1 MPPTSVVST
10 CTKKKLDARLTL
22 SFLRSFRA
30 RNFIRSSQTACPTSR
45 LVLCGECDEHTR
57 ASANG
62 APRASLR
69 AFALADDPDAT
80 APDAFG
86 ARYPADV
93 RSASRHPFREGLYLY
108 PREPGALPQG
118 SKEFRQKSE
127 GSGDGQGSGGAEDE
141 TNPKDGARSP
151 FRADPRGSRPGSGGA
166 KSAGGGGGGS
176 RLAATHALGSR
187 PVAVGP
193 DAVLSG
199 MHGQANPA
207 MMAPF
212 PPSLAGYPG
221 GGGGVPPYH
230 AQGEWQDLLRQGS
243 VGDGALPLGARFFP
257 HAPGNAG
264 VPGASGPGLHG
275 LNRLGS
281 HSSNGSDPIGMYMNF
296 DGNAM
301 GSNPVGSGS
310 GGDLAGQA
318 GGGGSNGSPAREM
331 GSHQEV
337 TSDVASMWMY
347 PFGGGGGMPGYVG
360 NGGGYP
366 GQNRGG
372 NNAHP
377 VAFPSLG
384 VSGPFAPFA
393 PSEGYGAPRYGAMQQ
408 TSPYF
413 AEPMHPSF
421 APNSNG
427 SYPAMQQQPA
437 MHDQIH
443 RVGAAPPRPPAAH
456 AASPYQHT
464 AGGAT
469 TMLPREAPAPP
480 SSGAVSN
487 GDLPSAGPAAAAHY
501 PRGPDP
507 RGGVPASSWSTEA
520 THAAQYGYG
529 PGAFYDGGAP
539 PVAGVIGAR
548 GAMGASQP
556 GPLGSGLVRMERNSQ
571 GSIGG
576 SGGSGGG
583 GVSGGGGSVVAV
595 SALMHRGP
603 YGFGSHEFLVGARGR
618 SSPGGSDAEDAAR
631 AGGLHGSHGAVDP
644 NDEIRAAAG
653 SMAPGT
659 KAREEMLVR
668 YHKKRKERHF
678 KKKIRYASR
687 KVRADNRVRIKG
699 RFARADAPLGA
710 IDKSSAKNHPDVKGE
725 TREEAD
731 EERLV
736 RDESDAR
743 DERETDAGDS
753 DSDSEAED
761 DEPAPVGKR
770 TRRGVHAVSKGLPKS
785 APKVMTGV
793 SELATPDVP
802 PGACA

>member
-1 MPPTSVVST
+1 M
-10 CTKKKLDARLTL
+10 
-22 SFLRSFRA
+22 
-30 RNFIRSSQTACPTSR
+30 
-45 LVLCGECDEHTR
+45 LCGECDEYTR

-62 APRASLR
+62 APRAPLR
-69 AFALADDPDAT
+69 AFALADDADST

-86 ARYPADV
+86 ARYPADT
-93 RSASRHPFREGLYLY
+93 RLASRHPFREGLYLY
-108 PREPGALPQG
+108 QREAPQS

-151 FRADPRGSRPGSGGA
+151 FRAGSRPG
-166 KSAGGGGGGS
+166 GGGGQNVAGAAAGS
-176 RLAATHALGSR
+176 RLAAIHALGSR
-187 PVAVGP
+187 PGSVNPGGVQ
-193 DAVLSG
+193 SG
-199 MHGQANPA
+199 MHVSATSPTMA
-207 MMAPF
+207 APF
-212 PPSLAGYPG
+212 PPSLAGYPAPPG
-221 GGGGVPPYH
+221 IPPYH
-230 AQGEWQDLLRQGS
+230 AHGEWQDLPRQGS

-264 VPGASGPGLHG
+264 MPSTAPGLHG

-347 PFGGGGGMPGYVG
+347 PSGGIGVMSGYVG

-366 GQNRGG
+366 GQNRG
-372 NNAHP
+372 NNAPP
-377 VAFPSLG
+377 VAFPSHG

-393 PSEGYGAPRYGAMQQ
+393 PSEGYSAPGYAATQPVG
-408 TSPYF
+408 PYF
-413 AEPMHPSF
+413 VEPAHQAFAS
-421 APNSNG
+421 APNG
-427 SYPAMQQQPA
+427 RYPAMQPQPA
-437 MHDQIH
+437 MHDQIQ
-443 RVGAAPPRPPAAH
+443 RIGAAPPRPLSAG
-456 AASPYQHT
+456 SPYQHT
-464 AGGAT
+464 AGAAT
-469 TMLPREAPAPP
+469 TMLPREASARP
-480 SSGAVSN
+480 SSGTVAN
-487 GDLPSAGPAAAAHY
+487 GDVPTSGTHLSENPAATVHY

-507 RGGVPASSWSTEA
+507 RGGVPASWSAEA
-520 THAAQYGYG
+520 THAAQYGPVAAYG

-539 PVAGVIGAR
+539 PAAGVIGAR
-548 GAMGASQP
+548 GAMGASQR
-556 GPLGSGLVRMERNSQ
+556 GFSGGLVRMERNSQ
-571 GSIGG
+571 GSLGG

-595 SALMHRGP
+595 SALTHCGQ
-603 YGFGSHEFLVGARGR
+603 YGFGSHEFLVGGARGP
-618 SSPGGSDAEDAAR
+618 SSAGGSDGEDAAR
-631 AGGLHGSHGAVDP
+631 LNGTHGAVDP
-644 NDEIRAAAG
+644 NDDIRAAAG

-659 KAREEMLVR
+659 KAREEMLAR

-699 RFARADAPLGA
+699 RFARADAPLVT
-710 IDKSSAKNHPDVKGE
+710 IDKSSAKNHPDVKGVA
-725 TREEAD
+725 RERAD
-731 EERLV
+731 EDTVPRA
-736 RDESDAR
+736 S

-753 DSDSEAED
+753 GSDSEAED
-761 DEPAPVGKR
+761 DEPARVGKR
-770 TRRGVHAVSKGLPKS
+770 TRRGVHAVSKGIPKGV
-785 APKVMTGV
+785 AKAMTGV